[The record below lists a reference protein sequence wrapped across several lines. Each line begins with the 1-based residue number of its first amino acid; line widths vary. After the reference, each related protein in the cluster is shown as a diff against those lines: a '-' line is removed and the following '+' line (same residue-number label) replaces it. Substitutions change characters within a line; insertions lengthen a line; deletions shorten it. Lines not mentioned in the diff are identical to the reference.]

1 MQNIEQEDVKDYL
14 NNKVYHEILPELRKM
29 YSINRAGMFVDR
41 QNKLNK
47 SIDDMSL
54 AITQILIDNDII
66 IV

>member
-41 QNKLNK
+41 QNKLNRA
-47 SIDDMSL
+47 IDDMSL
-54 AITQILIDNDII
+54 AITQILIDNDTI

>member
-1 MQNIEQEDVKDYL
+1 MQNIEQEDIKEYL
-14 NNKVYHEILPELRKM
+14 NTKIYHEILPELRKM
-29 YSINRAGMFVDR
+29 YNINRAGMFVDR

-54 AITQILIDNDII
+54 ALTQILIDNDTI